1 MNKVLYFNTLFTIYA
16 ELLTKK
22 EQNIFSLYYEEN
34 LSLSEIAENLK
45 ISRSAVHNT
54 VKIVERKLENYEQK
68 LRVSAKNELLKEV
81 VEEEPIKEKLKQEIQ
96 KILE

>member
-45 ISRSAVHNT
+45 ISRSAVYNT
-54 VKIVERKLENYEQK
+54 VKIVKRKLENYEQK

-81 VEEEPIKEKLKQEIQ
+81 IEEPIKEKLKQEIQ

>member
-34 LSLSEIAENLK
+34 LSLSEIAEILK
-45 ISRSAVHNT
+45 ISRSAVYNT
-54 VKIVERKLENYEQK
+54 VKIVKRKLENYEQK

-81 VEEEPIKEKLKQEIQ
+81 VEEPIKEKLKQEIQ

>member
-1 MNKVLYFNTLFTIYA
+1 MNKILYFNTLFTIYA

-45 ISRSAVHNT
+45 ISRSAVYNT

-81 VEEEPIKEKLKQEIQ
+81 IEEPIKEKLKQEIQ

>member
-34 LSLSEIAENLK
+34 LSLSEIAEILK
-45 ISRSAVHNT
+45 ISRSAVYNT

>member
-34 LSLSEIAENLK
+34 LSLSEIAENLN
-45 ISRSAVHNT
+45 ISRSAVYNT

-81 VEEEPIKEKLKQEIQ
+81 VEEPIKEKLKQEIQ

>member
-34 LSLSEIAENLK
+34 LTLSEIAENLK
-45 ISRSAVHNT
+45 ISRSAVYNT

-81 VEEEPIKEKLKQEIQ
+81 VEEPIKEKLKQEIQ

>member
-45 ISRSAVHNT
+45 ISRSAVYNT

-81 VEEEPIKEKLKQEIQ
+81 IEEPIKEKLKQEIQ

>member
-16 ELLTKK
+16 ELLTEK

-45 ISRSAVHNT
+45 ISRSAVYNT

-81 VEEEPIKEKLKQEIQ
+81 IEEPIKEKLKQEIQ

>member
-45 ISRSAVHNT
+45 ISRSAV
-54 VKIVERKLENYEQK
+54 
-68 LRVSAKNELLKEV
+68 
-81 VEEEPIKEKLKQEIQ
+81 
-96 KILE
+96 